1 MTFTA
6 DSGQN
11 LSRSLSNYMAR
22 KGDVVA
28 NSITAFK
35 SLDVDEQLA
44 VLWFAYTQMGH
55 SIAPVATGPARL
67 GLAAG
72 LLNEIKLMSHQEQLE
87 VVRDLVAQKNTQISR
102 SYGVLSPNTKLAF
115 WYELSEL
122 MLKEIV
128 IPIPSEYQLSQQGT
142 KALETLKEFDFSQQI
157 TFLRKAIVDMGVDP
171 FTE

>member
-11 LSRSLSNYMAR
+11 LSRSLSNYRTR

-44 VLWFAYTQMGH
+44 VLWFAYIEMGH
-55 SIAPVATGPARL
+55 CITPVATGPARL
-67 GLAAG
+67 ELAAG
-72 LLNEIKLMSHQEQLE
+72 LLNEIKVMSHQEQLQ
-87 VVRDLVAQKNTQISR
+87 VVRDLVTQKNTQISR

-122 MLKEIV
+122 MQKEI
-128 IPIPSEYQLSQQGT
+128 IISIPSEYQLSQQAA
-142 KALETLKEFDFSQQI
+142 KVLESLKEFDFSQQI
-157 TFLRKAIVDMGVDP
+157 TFLRKAIADMGVDP